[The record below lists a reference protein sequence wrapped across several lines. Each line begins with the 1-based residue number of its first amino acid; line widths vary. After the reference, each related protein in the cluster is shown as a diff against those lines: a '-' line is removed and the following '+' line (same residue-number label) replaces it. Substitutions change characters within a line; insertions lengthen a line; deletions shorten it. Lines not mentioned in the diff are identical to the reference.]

1 MLLPMLLGYVVGA
14 VGIYTLLYKFAPT
27 VAEDRAFA
35 YGDHDRLE
43 AAEIIELFPTREQ
56 RNAA

>member
-1 MLLPMLLGYVVGA
+1 MLLGYVVGA

-35 YGDHDRLE
+35 YRDHDRLE